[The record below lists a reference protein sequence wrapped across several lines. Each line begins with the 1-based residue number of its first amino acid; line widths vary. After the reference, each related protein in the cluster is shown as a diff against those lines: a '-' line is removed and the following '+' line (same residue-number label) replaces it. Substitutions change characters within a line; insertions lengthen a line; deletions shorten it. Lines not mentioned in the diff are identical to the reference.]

1 MYGDWKGQFWSWF
14 QIRMLVVKN
23 FITNMLWHL
32 LSTTRPSMIRCG
44 ASQRTSLW
52 YPLPLGRK
60 AQRLA
65 VPWLAEPLLSG
76 LAPQTGRSFSPDALI
91 QTERHVA
98 FHQSSTQ
105 NCQQL
110 NSQLTASTAHQH
122 SQHKPGLRYKPQEGR
137 RICIAKPTEIMKIS
151 RQWLWWIV

>member
-1 MYGDWKGQFWSWF
+1 
-14 QIRMLVVKN
+14 MLGSKLN
-23 FITNMLWHL
+23 ENDYCHCFLFITNMLWHL
-32 LSTTRPSMIRCG
+32 LSTTRPSMVRCG
-44 ASQRTSLW
+44 ASQRTLVW
-52 YPLPLGRK
+52 YPLPLVRK
-60 AQRLA
+60 AQRLV

-98 FHQSSTQ
+98 FHQSSAR

-122 SQHKPGLRYKPQEGR
+122 SQHKPGLQYKPQEGGGFVFQTR
-137 RICIAKPTEIMKIS
+137 WHNESS
-151 RQWLWWIV
+151 RQLLWWKV